1 MRPVVET
8 ETAAEAAGRIDLLD
22 RARCLRADA
31 FDLLEALAHSST
43 RSGAGSSRPDVT
55 AAMQA
60 LVNVL
65 GDIELSLS
73 QPGPGPLVRTG
84 QRFHRR

>member
-1 MRPVVET
+1 MPRVVEM
-8 ETAAEAAGRIDLLD
+8 ETAKEAASRIDLLD
-22 RARCLRADA
+22 RTRALRTDA

-43 RSGAGSSRPDVT
+43 GPGGPSSQPEVT
-55 AAMQA
+55 TAMQD

-73 QPGPGPLVRTG
+73 R
-84 QRFHRR
+84 